1 MLAFL
6 QASYGFQV
14 SIVHRSHHIT
24 QWYPGDV
31 SGEDPVRSVLCNYSS
46 ALTHCEYSSGHFIF
60 DKRSLPIPFD
70 MYQLHISWHS
80 YRGIKVTNIPSS

>member
-31 SGEDPVRSVLCNYSS
+31 SGEDPV
-46 ALTHCEYSSGHFIF
+46 
-60 DKRSLPIPFD
+60 
-70 MYQLHISWHS
+70 
-80 YRGIKVTNIPSS
+80 